1 MAKSQLYVVTGSGKG
16 KTTAA
21 LGYALREVL
30 KGRKATVIQFLKGS
44 GYTGELFSAA
54 TFGELFA
61 IKQFGYGCPIASDI
75 RAGRLKCTKCGICFR
90 ENRKI
95 EHAFAPRA
103 LACAWEEVTSG
114 ANGVVVLDEISHALN
129 RKLIALSEV
138 LCLVKRCCAETDL
151 VLTGRQMP
159 VELIEM
165 ATMATSCEAVKHP
178 LTNKGIDARWG
189 IEY

>member
-1 MAKSQLYVVTGSGKG
+1 MAQTQLYVVTGSGKG

-30 KGRKATVIQFLKGS
+30 KGRKATVIQFLKGG
-44 GYTGELFSAA
+44 GYTGELFSAPV
-54 TFGELFA
+54 FGELFT

-75 RAGRLKCTKCGICFR
+75 CAGRLKCTKCGICFR
-90 ENRKI
+90 ENRNM
-95 EHAFAPRA
+95 EHAFAPQA

-129 RKLIALSEV
+129 HQLIDLHEV
-138 LCLVKRCCAETDL
+138 LCLVKGCCAETDL
-151 VLTGRQMP
+151 VLTGRNMP
-159 VELIEM
+159 AALIEL
-165 ATMATSCEAVKHP
+165 ATIATSCEAVKHP